1 MDRRGNIHHKPLEF
15 QSFITEDGCATESL
29 PQELEGFA
37 GDLRMLLRSLNDFSE
52 FSDDAGNATIH
63 AFVGDLEVSG
73 FAFAVILAKIRV

>member
-1 MDRRGNIHHKPLEF
+1 MDRRGNIHHKPLKF
-15 QSFITEDGCATESL
+15 QSFIDGCATESL

-37 GDLRMLLRSLNDFSE
+37 QDLRMLLRSLNDFPE
-52 FSDDAGNATIH
+52 FSDDAGNAMIH